1 MNQAIQSPCK
11 ALLIIDLQF
20 AMFESDRIP
29 SIHAGDALLKTAQS
43 LLVRARDA
51 RIPVVYIR
59 HDGGVGHVLEAGT
72 PGWQIHQAIAPQP
85 GEAVIDKRTPD
96 AFHLTSLQAELS
108 RLRIAK
114 LIVAGAQT
122 EVCID
127 TTCRRASSLGF
138 DATLVSDGHSTWD
151 NEILTAAQ
159 IVRHH
164 NRLLAPTFVKL
175 QTAAEI
181 DFTAGSAKEPAA
193 VV

>member
-1 MNQAIQSPCK
+1 MNHATRNPCK
-11 ALLIIDLQF
+11 ALLIIDLQL

-29 SIHAGDALLKTAQS
+29 PIDAGDALLKTAQS
-43 LLVRARDA
+43 LLARAREA
-51 RIPVVYIR
+51 RVPVVYVR
-59 HDGGVGHVLEAGT
+59 HDGGAGHVLEAGT
-72 PGWQIHQAIAPQP
+72 SGWQIHRAIAPRP
-85 GEAVIDKRTPD
+85 GEVVIDKRTPD
-96 AFHLTSLQAELS
+96 AFHQTSLQAELS
-108 RLRIAK
+108 RLGIAK

-151 NEILTAAQ
+151 NDILTAAQ

-164 NRLLAPTFVKL
+164 NRLLARTFVKL

-181 DFTAGSAKEPAA
+181 DFKAGSAAEPTAA
-193 VV
+193 V